1 VKSSPT
7 RAELVSWRAF
17 LETAYALIDIL
28 DDEMRAACGFSLGW
42 YDALVHLEDATEG
55 LRMNDLAGRLLLSNS
70 GLTRV
75 IDRMEEE
82 GLVDRER
89 PEDNRRVV
97 LVHLTPAGRQA
108 LGAARAMHRR
118 GLQEHFV
125 EHVDPDW
132 LAALG
137 PSLDR
142 VRAHA
147 RGLRPGRIST

>member
-1 VKSSPT
+1 MKSSPT
-7 RAELVSWRAF
+7 PSELVSWRAF
-17 LETAYALIDIL
+17 LETSYALIDIL
-28 DDEMRAACGFSLGW
+28 DAEMRAACGFSLGW
-42 YDALVHLEDATEG
+42 YDALIHLEDATDG
-55 LRMNDLAGRLLLSNS
+55 LRMNDLASRLLLSNS

-89 PEDNRRVV
+89 PADNRRVV

-108 LGAARAMHRR
+108 LAEARVIHRR

-125 EHVDPDW
+125 EHVDPAW

-137 PSLDR
+137 PALDR

-147 RGLRPGRIST
+147 RELRPGRVSG